1 MMIGMDTREPYRI
14 YQELAEREG
23 ERQAAQ
29 LRDRFLVLAADAAL
43 TAGKDQEAEHLSD
56 LLLTVNPLHLL
67 KPFPSFKEAMQSPE
81 VSAYVADL
89 RRSYPPDEAARL
101 LEALHGP
108 TPEPPPP
115 ADAPPPLSPPR
126 VEPEPIAPAVHV
138 PGAPSPFMPE
148 AAPPRIPPVYR
159 PEPAPPAQ
167 SEPDEETVPSRVSH
181 VVATGLFVIV
191 LAATLALAGH
201 VLVRPFVP

>member
-1 MMIGMDTREPYRI
+1 MDTREPYRI

-101 LEALHGP
+101 LESLHGP
-108 TPEPPPP
+108 AAEPLPP
-115 ADAPPPLSPPR
+115 ADAPLPPPPPR
-126 VEPEPIAPAVHV
+126 VEPEPIALTPAM
-138 PGAPSPFMPE
+138 PFTSSMPE
-148 AAPPRIPPVYR
+148 PAPPQIPPVYR
-159 PEPAPPAQ
+159 PEPVSPARD
-167 SEPDEETVPSRVSH
+167 EPDEEAVPSRVSY
-181 VVATGLFVIV
+181 VVATGLFVIL

-201 VLVRPFVP
+201 VFVRPLIL